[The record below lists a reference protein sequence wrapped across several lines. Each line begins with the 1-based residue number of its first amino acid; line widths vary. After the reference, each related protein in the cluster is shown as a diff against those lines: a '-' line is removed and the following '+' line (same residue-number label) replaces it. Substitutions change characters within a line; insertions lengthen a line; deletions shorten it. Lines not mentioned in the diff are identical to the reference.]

1 MDIIFSLWWW
11 EIDDIEINKESKDI
25 DDVNIFWEKYVVGKF
40 VGNNNNDDEV
50 EIAAIFEE
58 LLVVEVKI
66 FEDSGNVDILSK
78 KNLTYVNLL
87 EIIVNEMRLKLLLYL
102 ENN

>member
-1 MDIIFSLWWW
+1 M
-11 EIDDIEINKESKDI
+11 NKESGDI
-25 DDVNIFWEKYVVGKF
+25 NDVNIFWEKYVEGKF
-40 VGNNNNDDEV
+40 VENNNDDEV
-50 EIAAIFEE
+50 EIVVIFEE
-58 LLVVEVKI
+58 LLIVEVKI